1 MEYRL
6 NTPVTKEELSVLRA
20 GDRVL
25 LSGTV
30 YTARDAAHQR
40 MMERLDRGEALPFAL
55 EGSAIYYVGPT
66 PERPGQV
73 IGSAGP
79 TTSGRMDKFSPR
91 LLDLG
96 QPVMIGKGAR
106 SREVKEAIVRNG
118 AVYLAAMG
126 GAGAVMS
133 ASVDS
138 ADVVCWE
145 DLGCEAVRRLHVTDM
160 PLTVVIDSQGND
172 LYESGPEAY
181 LKSLESENE
190 TEN

>member
-181 LKSLESENE
+181 LKSLESEKE
-190 TEN
+190 TGN

>member
-6 NTPVTKEELSVLRA
+6 NTPVTKEQLSVLRA

-25 LSGTV
+25 LSGVV

-40 MMERLDRGEALPFAL
+40 MMERLDRGEALPFEL

-96 QPVMIGKGAR
+96 EPVMIGKGAR

-138 ADVVCWE
+138 AGVVCWE

-160 PLTVVIDSQGND
+160 PLTVVIDSLGND

-181 LKSLESENE
+181 LKSLESEKE
-190 TEN
+190 TGN